1 MWIEHEITNLDLVQG
16 SGVTI
21 GAFDGVHR
29 GHQAL
34 IARMVAGSRS
44 AGLIPVVVT
53 FDPLPGQV
61 LQPDSY
67 QLLSSL
73 EARLE
78 RMTAKGVEGAVVLPF
93 DRAFMAT
100 SARDFADTLVDHLKM
115 QGLWAGRDFALGRA
129 REGTITFL
137 RDMGAERGFDVHVF
151 KETIRWQGEPVRS
164 SRIRTALRRGDVAE
178 ANGCLGYPYE
188 LQGRV
193 VRGDQRG
200 RTMGFPTANLDVPD
214 QRLLPANGV
223 YICDAHLCSSDHISE
238 HYTAIT
244 NIGTRPTFDNGER
257 TVEAYLL
264 DFSSDIY
271 GVELRLSFLHRLRP
285 ELRFD
290 SIEALIAQMNQD
302 KAATRRWL
310 HAWQEVAPQAP
321 CAIEHTEGESVKL

>member
-1 MWIEHEITNLDLVQG
+1 MWIEHDIKSLDLMQG

-34 IARMVAGSRS
+34 IGRMVAGSHA
-44 AGLIPVVVT
+44 AGHIPVVVT

-61 LQPDSY
+61 LHPETY
-67 QLLSSL
+67 QLLSAL
-73 EARLE
+73 DERLD
-78 RMTAKGVEGAVVLPF
+78 RMATQGVEGAVILPF
-93 DRAFMAT
+93 DEAFMAT
-100 SARDFADTLVDHLKM
+100 SAKDFADILVDHLKM
-115 QGLWAGRDFALGRA
+115 QGLWAGPDFALGRA
-129 REGTITFL
+129 REGTIAFL
-137 RDMGAERGFDVHVF
+137 RNMGAARGFDVHIF
-151 KETIRWQGEPVRS
+151 KETIRWQGKPVRS
-164 SRIRTALRRGDVAE
+164 SRIRAALRRGDVGE

-188 LQGRV
+188 LRGSV

-223 YICDAHLCSSDHISE
+223 YICDAHLCGSDHIGE
-238 HYTAIT
+238 HYAAIT

-271 GVELRLSFLHRLRP
+271 DVEMRLSFLHRLRP
-285 ELRFD
+285 ELRFN

-310 HAWQEVAPQAP
+310 HTWQAVAPQAS
-321 CAIEHTEGESVKL
+321 CAIEHTGPD